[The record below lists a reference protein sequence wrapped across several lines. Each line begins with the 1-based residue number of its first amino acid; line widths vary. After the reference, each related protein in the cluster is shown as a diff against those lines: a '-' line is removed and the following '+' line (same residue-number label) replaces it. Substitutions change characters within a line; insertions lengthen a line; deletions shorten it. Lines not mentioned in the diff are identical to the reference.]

1 MKRNKHILVAPLNWG
16 LGHAT
21 RCIPIIN
28 ALLSQ
33 NYKVTIASDGDALR
47 LLKKEFPKLS
57 FVSLPSY
64 KIEYAE
70 KGKNFKRKLISNLPS
85 IRKSIRSEHK
95 ELEKLIPALNID
107 GVISDNRLG
116 LYTNQVPCVMIS
128 HQLQVLSGSTT
139 KISTAIHK
147 KYIERF
153 NECWVPDF
161 DGTFNLS
168 GILGHPDKNL
178 SIPTRYIG
186 PLSRMKSKPE
196 EIKYTATAV
205 LSGPEPQRSM
215 LEEIITKNFKKLNG
229 QFLIVRGK
237 PEEEKTIT
245 QTKPNIKV
253 INFLTTREL
262 EKVINQSGYI
272 IARSGYTTIMDL
284 AVMKKKAFFIPTPGQ
299 SEQEYLAALL
309 KENKIAPFAVQDE
322 FKTKDLSK
330 MSVYPGFEQAIE
342 SSCLLDNFGLF
353 ERKREFRPHT
363 KFAFNINF
371 LLVRLNDM
379 FNNREPQ
386 T

>member
-1 MKRNKHILVAPLNWG
+1 MAPLNWG

-21 RCIPIIN
+21 RCIPIVN

-33 NYKVTIASDGDALR
+33 NYKVTIASDGDALK

-57 FVSLPSY
+57 FVALPSY

-70 KGKNFKRKLISNLPS
+70 KGKHFKRKLISNLPS
-85 IRKSIRSEHK
+85 IRKSIRAEHK
-95 ELEKLIPALNID
+95 ELKNLIPALGID

-116 LYTNQVPCVMIS
+116 LYTKQVPCVIIS

-153 NECWVPDF
+153 TECWVPDF
-161 DGTFNLS
+161 DGAFNLS
-168 GILGHPDKNL
+168 GVLGHPEKKL
-178 SIPTRYIG
+178 AIPTRYIG
-186 PLSRMKSKPE
+186 PLSRMKARPE

-237 PEEEKTIT
+237 PEEEKIVSHC
-245 QTKPNIKV
+245 KPNIKV
-253 INFLTTREL
+253 INFLTTKEL
-262 EKVINQSGYI
+262 EKAINQSGYI

-299 SEQEYLAALL
+299 SEQEYLASLL
-309 KENKIAPFAVQDE
+309 KENKIAPFASQDE
-322 FKTKDLSK
+322 FKNKELSK
-330 MSVYPGFEQAIE
+330 MAVYPGFEKTIIGGND
-342 SSCLLDNFGLF
+342 LLDNFGLF
-353 ERKREFRPHT
+353 ERKREFGPNA
-363 KFAFNINF
+363 KFTFNINF
-371 LLVRLNDM
+371 LLVRLNNM